1 MDLDSVP
8 PFYMRTEAMPAGD
21 NRPHG
26 SKGTIADPEYLKAL
40 NEADLSIKTAFR
52 EAEHEEFNEEFR
64 LTTPPRSVT
73 MIRFHLGGREYRS
86 RGRG

>member
-1 MDLDSVP
+1 MRASSRNEAIHAFKEWTSIAYLL
-8 PFYMRTEAMPAGD
+8 YMRTEAMSAGD

-52 EAEHEEFNEEFR
+52 EAEHEEFNMKNA
-64 LTTPPRSVT
+64 T
-73 MIRFHLGGREYRS
+73 
-86 RGRG
+86 